1 MREKRGAFHY
11 RATEKTR
18 KGAQSFALK
27 TVEYK
32 LGEKY
37 AERGCALALG
47 FFDGVHKGHRE
58 LLAKTVAEARK
69 RGVFSAVFTFRY
81 GGGLKGGRNMI
92 YSEREREEL
101 LSSLGI
107 DVCFIADF
115 SELKNMTPKDFVKK
129 TVVGDIGAAFASVG
143 YNYRFGRGGTGDA
156 RKLSELMR
164 QEGAE
169 TFVFDAYTEGGE
181 PVSSTRVR
189 SSLESGRIEEA
200 NAMLGVPYF
209 ISGTV
214 EHGRGDGKRFG
225 FPTVNT
231 AVEEGRVR
239 LKSGV
244 YLTAVKIGE
253 KLYTGLTNA
262 GECPSFGKRSY
273 HAETFL
279 LDFSDDVYGMEI
291 KVYFLSFLREE
302 RVFSSAG
309 ELALQIEKDRAVA
322 RERMKN
328 IKWQEIGLA

>member
-1 MREKRGAFHY
+1 MCEKRGAFNY
-11 RATEKTR
+11 RAAENE

-27 TVEYK
+27 TIEYK

-37 AERGCALALG
+37 SERPCALALG

-58 LLAKTVAEARK
+58 LLTKTVGEARN
-69 RGVFSAVFTFRY
+69 RGIASAVFTFRY
-81 GGGLKGGRNMI
+81 GGGPKGGRNMI

-107 DVCFIADF
+107 DVCFVADF
-115 SELKNMTPKDFVKK
+115 SELKDMTPEDFVKK
-129 TVVGDIGAAFASVG
+129 TVTGDIGAAFASVG
-143 YNYRFGRGGTGDA
+143 YNYRFGKGGTGDA

-169 TFVFDAYTEGGE
+169 ALVFDAYTEGGE

-189 SSLESGRIEEA
+189 SLLEGGGLDEA

-231 AVEEGRVR
+231 AVEDGRVH
-239 LKSGV
+239 LPNGV

-253 KLYTGLTNA
+253 KLHTGLTNV
-262 GECPSFGKRSY
+262 GECPSFGKRNY

-302 RVFSSAG
+302 RVFTSAR
-309 ELALQIEKDRAVA
+309 ELALQIEKDRAIA

-328 IKWQEIGLA
+328 IKWQEIGRA